1 MKFFSIY
8 LLVFGKKLVTLPH
21 LFIVFNGMEKDE
33 REILLEKFA
42 EANRR
47 LQIVN
52 EQLAIANK
60 KLKEYEEKAQ
70 KAENASK
77 MKSLFLAN
85 MSHEIRTPLNA
96 IEGFSRVIVETDSPE
111 DRMKFFEIIESNNN
125 RLQSLVNEIL
135 DLSRVESGEIVMK
148 KSPTDLHDLCQGI
161 KNLFKFR
168 CPDTVRLEWE
178 NPLMTV
184 NFNTDANRLTQVF
197 SNLISNSLKH
207 TASGRISYGYQ
218 IINDGQQIQF
228 FVDDTGSG
236 IAKEDIDHIFETYVS
251 RDAETTKNGYGLGL
265 PLCKIIVEK
274 LGGSITVQ
282 SELGKGS
289 RFEFTLPFEGTIGGI
304 DTNKPS
310 TTTNVRT
317 IRISGRSDDPNKQKI
332 LVAEDEDS
340 NYELVKIVL
349 QKRYK
354 LLRAHNGIE
363 AVTINEDEHPDLVL
377 MDIRMPEM
385 NGLDA
390 TRIIKEVSPSTP
402 VIALSAYAFE
412 ENIRDAKDAGCDEF
426 MAKPFKVEALIEMV
440 KKYLDK

>member
-1 MKFFSIY
+1 
-8 LLVFGKKLVTLPH
+8 
-21 LFIVFNGMEKDE
+21 MEKDE
-33 REILLEKFA
+33 KEILLQKFA
-42 EANRR
+42 DANRK
-47 LQIVN
+47 LMLAN

-96 IEGFSRVIVETDSPE
+96 IEGFSRVIVETDSQE
-111 DRMKFFEIIESNNN
+111 DRMKFYEIIESNNN

-148 KSPTDLHDLCQGI
+148 KTSTDLNELCASV
-161 KNLFKFR
+161 KNIFKFR
-168 CPDTVRLEWE
+168 CPDTVKLVWE
-178 NPLMTV
+178 KPLMTV
-184 NFNTDANRLTQVF
+184 TMNTDSNRLTQVF
-197 SNLISNSLKH
+197 SNLISNALKH
-207 TASGRISYGYQ
+207 TATGRITYGYKLQ
-218 IINDGQQIQF
+218 EEAQKIEF
-228 FVDDTGSG
+228 FVEDTGSG
-236 IAKEDIDHIFETYVS
+236 IAKEDIEQIFESYVS

-274 LGGSITVQ
+274 LGGTISVE
-282 SELGKGS
+282 SEVGKGS
-289 RFEFTLPFEGTIGGI
+289 TFHFVMPFEGTIGGL
-304 DTNKPS
+304 DQTKTAS
-310 TTTNVRT
+310 TTSVRT
-317 IRISGRSDDPNKQKI
+317 IRISERSDDAKMKKI

-349 QKRYK
+349 QKRYR

-363 AVTINEDEHPDLVL
+363 AVTINEDEKPDMIL

-390 TRIIKEVSPSTP
+390 TRIIKEVSSDTP
-402 VIALSAYAFE
+402 IVALSAYAFE
-412 ENIRDAKDAGCDEF
+412 ENVREAKAAGCDDF
-426 MAKPFKVEALIEMV
+426 LAKPFKVENLIEV
-440 KKYLDK
+440 VRKYLND

>member
-1 MKFFSIY
+1 
-8 LLVFGKKLVTLPH
+8 
-21 LFIVFNGMEKDE
+21 MEKDE
-33 REILLEKFA
+33 KEILLQKFA
-42 EANRR
+42 DANRK
-47 LQIVN
+47 LMLAN

-96 IEGFSRVIVETDSPE
+96 IEGFSRVIVETDSQE
-111 DRMKFFEIIESNNN
+111 DRMKFYEIIESNNN

-148 KSPTDLHDLCQGI
+148 KTSTDLNELCAGV
-161 KNLFKFR
+161 KNIFKFR
-168 CPDTVRLEWE
+168 CPDTVKLVWE
-178 NPLMTV
+178 KPLMTV
-184 NFNTDANRLTQVF
+184 TMNTDSNRLTQVF
-197 SNLISNSLKH
+197 SNLISNALKH
-207 TASGRISYGYQ
+207 TATGRITYGYKLQ
-218 IINDGQQIQF
+218 EEAQKIEF
-228 FVDDTGSG
+228 FVEDTGSG
-236 IAKEDIDHIFETYVS
+236 IAKEDIEQIFETYVS

-274 LGGSITVQ
+274 LGGTISVE
-282 SELGKGS
+282 SEVGKGS
-289 RFEFTLPFEGTIGGI
+289 TFHFVMPFEGTIGGL
-304 DTNKPS
+304 DQTKTAS
-310 TTTNVRT
+310 TTSVRT
-317 IRISGRSDDPNKQKI
+317 IRISERSDDAKMKKI

-349 QKRYK
+349 QKRYR

-363 AVTINEDEHPDLVL
+363 AVTINEDEKPDMIL

-390 TRIIKEVSPSTP
+390 TRIIKEVSSDTP
-402 VIALSAYAFE
+402 VVALSAYAFE
-412 ENIRDAKDAGCDEF
+412 ENVREAKAAGCDDF
-426 MAKPFKVEALIEMV
+426 LAKPFKVENLIEV
-440 KKYLDK
+440 VRKYLND